1 MKIGINALSLEP
13 SHNGGAESVLL
24 NLAKGFKKIG
34 YGNNIVYFCYDK
46 LAERLKEIAQDSEII
61 VVDYMGVAKHERTGV
76 LKTQAK
82 WFHKNYKKYQLD
94 LILFANAGIGRGRY
108 NVPAVIIPHDIQS
121 VSRRESNSSFLKFL
135 INYILFFDDFC
146 KASKIVSI
154 SRDDE
159 SNIRKYFPVL
169 KNKVVQIYNP
179 LDVCYKEERFNVSRE
194 KYIFA
199 VNIQYEHKNIIT
211 LIKAYEI
218 IKHRIPEMKLYLAGA
233 FNEYTKTLRKYVE
246 DKKIDGVH
254 FLGFISKSDLE
265 SYWTKAS
272 IYVNPSLF
280 EGFGMTSVES
290 IIYGTPTL
298 LSELAVNREVTD
310 GLCYFYDDIT
320 NPDKLASQIISII
333 NDNYDADSYREKS
346 QKLAEKY
353 SVSNI
358 ARQYVD
364 LFENVSGVKKDKC

>member
-1 MKIGINALSLEP
+1 
-13 SHNGGAESVLL
+13 
-24 NLAKGFKKIG
+24 
-34 YGNNIVYFCYDK
+34 
-46 LAERLKEIAQDSEII
+46 
-61 VVDYMGVAKHERTGV
+61 
-76 LKTQAK
+76 
-82 WFHKNYKKYQLD
+82 
-94 LILFANAGIGRGRY
+94 
-108 NVPAVIIPHDIQS
+108 
-121 VSRRESNSSFLKFL
+121 
-135 INYILFFDDFC
+135 
-146 KASKIVSI
+146 
-154 SRDDE
+154 
-159 SNIRKYFPVL
+159 
-169 KNKVVQIYNP
+169 
-179 LDVCYKEERFNVSRE
+179 
-194 KYIFA
+194 
-199 VNIQYEHKNIIT
+199 
-211 LIKAYEI
+211 
-218 IKHRIPEMKLYLAGA
+218 MKLYLAGA